1 MPTSSLKARF
11 PSFQSPQT
19 TTLPYTSRS
28 ILIFRIRQF
37 SVSFSPSLPLPSFIY
52 FSLSW
57 SHLFLLLRQRRD
69 SFFSD
74 RLNRCLFSWNII
86 PLYLEFPVYR
96 MWLRLL
102 PIIAEK
108 MRRAVPPNYL
118 GTNQGT
124 AGTKV
129 LVDHEVSANF
139 LIPAFLI
146 WIVQSALYDAYIYIR
161 ENKLKRFDIS

>member
-11 PSFQSPQT
+11 PSFQSSNDY
-19 TTLPYTSRS
+19 LVVYDHS

-37 SVSFSPSLPLPSFIY
+37 SIF
-52 FSLSW
+52 FSLSLFISLSFALSLALSW
-57 SHLFLLLRQRRD
+57 SLSLAPFSLLCQRRD

-74 RLNRCLFSWNII
+74 RLNRCLFSWSII
-86 PLYLEFPVYR
+86 PLYLEFPVCR

-118 GTNQGT
+118 GTNEGT
-124 AGTKV
+124 SGTKV
-129 LVDHEVSANF
+129 LVDHELSAFF
-139 LIPAFLI
+139 LYLRA
-146 WIVQSALYDAYIYIR
+146 IYNLR
-161 ENKLKRFDIS
+161 CTFSRLN